1 MIDDLLHVLQ
11 LVSPSFL
18 IIGLGFLFCRR
29 VSMDPKPLV
38 RLTMGVLLPCFAFH
52 HISGM
57 NLEGGLLGNVFL
69 SAWIILLLP
78 GLLAWILLRRRKEI
92 GRGVYLPIMFMNSV
106 NLPFPIMQAAYGDAA
121 IPLGLM
127 FFLASFIAVFT
138 VGLFLVSAEG
148 GALQFLK
155 EPVVYLVALGLA
167 VNAFQVPL
175 PHFVREPVRIL
186 AGANIPMVL
195 LILGM
200 HLAQVRVTQLKLTWM
215 VVGFRFTFG
224 LLAGLLCTAILPLDD
239 LAHKIVLLESIMPC
253 AVINILL
260 SGKYNANPD
269 LVASSILVSTLL
281 SLAIIPITLLAL
293 G

>member
-1 MIDDLLHVLQ
+1 MLNDLLHVLQ

-18 IIGLGFLFCRR
+18 IIGLGFFFARR
-29 VSMDPKPLV
+29 MPHDPKPLA
-38 RLTMGVLLPCFAFH
+38 RLTMAVLLPSFAFH

-78 GLLAWILLRRRKEI
+78 GLLAWLVLRRRKEI

-106 NLPFPIMQAAYGDAA
+106 NLPFPILQAAYGNEA
-121 IPLGLM
+121 IPLALM
-127 FFLASFIAVFT
+127 FFLASFISVFT
-138 VGLFLVSAEG
+138 IGLSLVSAESG
-148 GALQFLK
+148 WKQFFK
-155 EPVVYLVALGLA
+155 EPVVYVVALALLM
-167 VNAFQVPL
+167 NALHIPVPTV
-175 PHFVREPVRIL
+175 VREPVRIL

-195 LILGM
+195 LILGI
-200 HLAQVRVTQLKLTWM
+200 HLAQVKVTQLRLTWM

-224 LLAGLLCTAILPLDD
+224 LLAGLLCVALLPLDD
-239 LAHKIVLLESIMPC
+239 LARKVVLLESIMPC

-260 SGKYNANPD
+260 SGKYNANPE
-269 LVASSILVSTLL
+269 LVASAILVSTLL
-281 SLAIIPITLLAL
+281 SLAIIPITLLVL

>member
-1 MIDDLLHVLQ
+1 MLDDLLHVLQ

-18 IIGLGFLFCRR
+18 IIGLGFLFARQ
-29 VSMDPKPLV
+29 VPIDPKPLV
-38 RLTMGVLLPCFAFH
+38 RLTMALLLPCFAFH

-78 GLLAWILLRRRKEI
+78 GFLAWLILRRRKEI

-106 NLPFPIMQAAYGDAA
+106 NLPFPIMQAAYGDTA
-121 IPLGLM
+121 IPFGLM
-127 FFLASFIAVFT
+127 FFLASFVAVFT
-138 VGLFLVSAEG
+138 IGLFLVSSESG
-148 GALQFLK
+148 WQQIFK
-155 EPVVYLVALGLA
+155 EPVVYLVALALA
-167 VNAFQVPL
+167 INTFGTPL
-175 PHFVREPVRIL
+175 PAFVREPVRIL

-200 HLAQVRVTQLKLTWM
+200 HLAQVKVTQLRLTWM
-215 VVGFRFTFG
+215 VVGFRFSFG
-224 LLAGLLCTAILPLDD
+224 LLAGLLCVTILPLDD
-239 LAHKIVLLESIMPC
+239 LARKVVLLESIMPC

-260 SGKYNANPD
+260 SGKYNANPE

-281 SLAIIPITLLAL
+281 ALAIIPATLLML